1 MNFRSLFSAVV
12 VAAGCLSIVVVAG
25 GRANAAPRFGDRV
38 LRGVGPLGA
47 SSFSNP
53 IVPGPK
59 IVRPNTPSCSVTLL
73 ANQQF
78 ANFNPV
84 TGPYA
89 APVGCPGPWAKVVLD
104 WNVSVAGVQFDRLGA
119 LWLGENEIFHFTT
132 SEPPGPQISWHVEKD
147 VTEYSSLLA
156 SAQNFTVSLDNVVN
170 GTYTGIYTV
179 GATLTFY
186 EPGKGFP
193 ATAQPDA
200 VVAIANV
207 GSSRPWFTLNTP
219 VDQAAATVTLPKNI
233 ESAKLE
239 VYASGHGC
247 DEFWYANES
256 TAYANS
262 IGSPCGGTAF
272 RELDVAVDGQ
282 LAAIIFP
289 YPYLYTGAIDPNLWL
304 PITGHDTLDIPP
316 YRVDLTPFAG
326 VLTDGQPH
334 TIAVSVYNNS
344 SYWVV
349 DADLLLNVDHNA
361 SATSGRLVSL
371 RSGPSPIERYDE
383 SHLTSAGGKSQY
395 YARHFLSARG
405 YVDTSHGRVMTA
417 VDESWAFADHQHFT
431 VASPGYF
438 FVTST
443 EQGTT
448 TETVSGR
455 GLTSKTTRVDSYPL
469 DVRLPLKGALV
480 ITQGFYESA
489 NTTKNNASS
498 FSYAQE
504 AIDGKQAGSVA
515 RTTDHFVLQN
525 SGGYCYD
532 HALSAVNGV
541 LKSNKP
547 NCPKR

>member
-1 MNFRSLFSAVV
+1 MKLRSLLSAAIGSAAFLSL
-12 VAAGCLSIVVVAG
+12 VAVAG
-25 GRANAAPRFGDRV
+25 ARPNAAPL
-38 LRGVGPLGA
+38 LRDGTLRTGSPYGA

-59 IVRPNTPSCSVTLL
+59 IVRPDTPFCTVTLL
-73 ANQQF
+73 TNQQF

-84 TGPYA
+84 TGPYG

-147 VTEYSSLLA
+147 VTEYSNVLA
-156 SAQNFTVSLDNVVN
+156 NAANFTVSLDNLVN

-179 GATLTFY
+179 NATLTFY

-193 ATAQPDA
+193 AKPQPDQ
-200 VVAIANV
+200 VIAIANV

-219 VDQAAATVTLPKNI
+219 TDLASSTTTLPTNI
-233 ESAKLE
+233 ESAELE

-262 IGSPCGGTAF
+262 LGSPCGGTAF
-272 RELDVAVDGQ
+272 RELDVTVDGQ
-282 LAAIIFP
+282 LAAVVWPF
-289 YPYLYTGAIDPNLWL
+289 PYLYTGAIDPNLWL

-316 YRVDLTPFAG
+316 YRVNLTPFAG
-326 VLTDGQPH
+326 LLTNGQPH
-334 TIAVSVYNNS
+334 TLTISVYNNS

-349 DADLLLNVDHNA
+349 DADLLLNLDHGA
-361 SATSGRLVSL
+361 STTSGRLVSL
-371 RSGPSPIERYDE
+371 RSGPNPIERYDE
-383 SHLTSAGGKSQY
+383 SHLTSAGGSSQY
-395 YARHFLSARG
+395 HARHFLSAGG
-405 YVDTSHGRVMTA
+405 YVDTSHGRVTTS

-431 VASPGYF
+431 TASPGYF

-448 TETVSGR
+448 TQTVTDGHR
-455 GLTSKTTRVDSYPL
+455 TTKTTTVDSYPL
-469 DVRLPLKGALV
+469 DIRLPLRGALV
-480 ITQGFYESA
+480 ISQGFYESA
-489 NTTKNNASS
+489 NVIKNSSSS

-504 AIDGKQAGSVA
+504 AIVGKQAGSLA
-515 RTTDHFVLQN
+515 HTTDHFVLQN
-525 SGGYCYD
+525 SGGSCYD
-532 HALSAVNGV
+532 QTLSAVNGV
-541 LKSNKP
+541 LKADKH
-547 NCPKR
+547 NCPR